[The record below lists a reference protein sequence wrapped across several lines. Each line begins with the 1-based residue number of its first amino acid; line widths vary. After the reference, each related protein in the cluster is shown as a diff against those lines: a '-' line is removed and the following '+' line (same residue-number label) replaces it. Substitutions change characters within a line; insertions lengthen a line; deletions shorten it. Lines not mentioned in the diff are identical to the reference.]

1 MSGLNRHY
9 YDCHYWPEKI
19 ESCHDEK
26 ILSWLEEHIA
36 LIPMFPR
43 PDGTS
48 VIEGRKV
55 TAEGVKALADAAAD
69 CWNAIMN
76 MDLQSFARAYQAS
89 FEAQIAMFPA
99 MMNYRVKEYIDRYRD
114 QVLAWKMAGAGGG
127 GYLAVVFDDT
137 MPEGALPIK
146 IRRKGLQ

>member
-1 MSGLNRHY
+1 
-9 YDCHYWPEKI
+9 
-19 ESCHDEK
+19 
-26 ILSWLEEHIA
+26 
-36 LIPMFPR
+36 
-43 PDGTS
+43 
-48 VIEGRKV
+48 
-55 TAEGVKALADAAAD
+55 
-69 CWNAIMN
+69 MN

-127 GYLAVVFDDT
+127 GYLAVVFDEA